1 MKKTGNIVYI
11 VICLFVCVLPFAGM
25 TVYRTDTTTENKT
38 LASLPEW
45 TKDGAFNKDFFEELS
60 SYFEDHFAFRQ
71 ELVSADAEIQ
81 SKVFGVSN
89 VDTVMVGEKGWLYYT
104 DTVDNFLGQNTMT
117 ERQVYNTVHNLSLL
131 QQYVTENGAKFVFTV
146 APNKNSLYGENMP
159 YYASYKASDV
169 KNINLLTPKFAEAG
183 INYVDLYEP
192 FQREDEVLYL
202 KRDSHWNNKGAVLAY
217 DTILDSLM
225 LEHENYETV
234 TAVREEKEYGDL
246 NKMLYPLTAQP
257 EWNYYY
263 QNDSN
268 WSYVSED
275 ENVEAAWIETENSNG
290 EGSLLMFRDSFGNT
304 LLPLMAEQFATA
316 SFSKSTPYRIA
327 EYMESSKPDLVI
339 VEKVERN
346 LDEYMTEPPIMPAPE
361 VSLENGDESDEAEAS
376 QENVAQTE
384 KAVSAK
390 ITAEEAMEDTDYW
403 KITGE
408 IGNVSVE
415 TETPVYIRI
424 TSGDVEKCYEA
435 FTTTTENSDFGY
447 QLYLKK
453 ADLQAAGFSGTE
465 TFQVDVIVENQGK
478 MECVETGTM
487 TLGL

>member
-1 MKKTGNIVYI
+1 MMKKTGNIVYI
-11 VICLFVCVLPFAGM
+11 VICLLVCVLPFAGM

-38 LASLPEW
+38 LAAFPEW
-45 TKDGAFNKDFFEELS
+45 TKDGVLNKDFFDELS

-81 SKVFGVSN
+81 SKVFQVSN

-131 QQYVTENGAKFVFTV
+131 QQYVTENGARFVFTV

-169 KNINLLTPKFAEAG
+169 KNINLLTPKLAEAG
-183 INYVDLYEP
+183 ITYVDLYEP
-192 FQREDEVLYL
+192 FQREDEILYL

-225 LEHENYETV
+225 IEHENYETV

-263 QNDSN
+263 QYDSS

-275 ENVEAAWIETENSNG
+275 EDVEAAWIETKSSNG

-361 VSLENGDESDEAEAS
+361 AALENVDKAAEVAEADAT
-376 QENVAQTE
+376 VT
-384 KAVSAK
+384 
-390 ITAEEAMEDTDYW
+390 EAMEDTDYW

-408 IGNVSVE
+408 MGNVSVE
-415 TETPVYIRI
+415 AETPIYIRI
-424 TSGDVEKCYEA
+424 ASGDVEKYYEA

-453 ADLQAAGFSGTE
+453 ADLQAAGFSETE
-465 TFQVDVIVENQGK
+465 ELQVDVIVETQGK
-478 MECVETGTM
+478 PECVETGTVA
-487 TLGL
+487 LGLQQ